1 MRAMRETEVKIE
13 VQDAGELRR
22 RLGLAGTVAVAPRL
36 FEDNRVYDDD
46 DATYQRSHRL
56 VRLRSAGGRHTLTYK
71 RPTTREEAPDGR
83 YKVRIEH
90 ETEVSQ
96 PDEAHAV
103 LEGLGLSVTYRYQ
116 KYRQTYR
123 RGDVVVDLDETPIGV
138 FVELEGTPEDI
149 DVLARDLGFGPE
161 HYIVKTYH
169 DLFLER
175 RSEGQDHM
183 VFADGEG

>member
-13 VQDAGELRR
+13 VHDAGEARR
-22 RLGLAGTVAVAPRL
+22 RLGLAGTVAMAPRL
-36 FEDNRVYDDD
+36 FEDNRVYDDGQ
-46 DATYQRSHRL
+46 ASFQRGHRL
-56 VRLRSAGGRHTLTYK
+56 VRLRSAGGHHTLTYK

-90 ETEVSQ
+90 ETEVGQ
-96 PDEAHAV
+96 LEEAHAV
-103 LEGLGLSVTYRYQ
+103 LEGLGLEVTYRYQ
-116 KYRQTYR
+116 KYRQTYL
-123 RGDVVVDLDETPIGV
+123 RGAVEVDLDETPIGV
-138 FVELEGTPEDI
+138 FIELEGTPGEI
-149 DVLARDLGFGPE
+149 DALARDLGYGPE

-183 VFADGEG
+183 VFADDEE